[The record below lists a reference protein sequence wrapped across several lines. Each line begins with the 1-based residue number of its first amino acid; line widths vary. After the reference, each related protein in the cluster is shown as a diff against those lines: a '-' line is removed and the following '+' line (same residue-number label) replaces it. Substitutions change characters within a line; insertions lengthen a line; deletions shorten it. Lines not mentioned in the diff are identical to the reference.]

1 MVEKCLKRQKSLRRE
16 HGIVSPMSPRS
27 PCDTEPRRL
36 ATAELSGKWG
46 DLFCAPGCYIDFCG
60 PSARGFA
67 IPFAAVL
74 GQFGPRSNYLYLY
87 ANSLLSNYIYMSC
100 KSSKKNASFW
110 MGIRGKLPRRI
121 ICPSWFFSA
130 PRGPQISVDLKSN
143 LPNNTDPMRSQG
155 FWGTYLIL
163 GRDYLR
169 V

>member
-100 KSSKKNASFW
+100 KSSKKKLLSEWEFVVSCPDGSFA
-110 MGIRGKLPRRI
+110 PVD
-121 ICPSWFFSA
+121 FF
-130 PRGPQISVDLKSN
+130 QHLVDHRF
-143 LPNNTDPMRSQG
+143 RS
-155 FWGTYLIL
+155 I
-163 GRDYLR
+163 
-169 V
+169 